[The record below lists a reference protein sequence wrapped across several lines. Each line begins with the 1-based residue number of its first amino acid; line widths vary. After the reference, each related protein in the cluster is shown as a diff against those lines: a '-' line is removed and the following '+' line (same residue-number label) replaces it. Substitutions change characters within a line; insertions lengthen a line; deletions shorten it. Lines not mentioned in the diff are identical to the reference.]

1 MSKLIDKLIITIRWA
16 FRKFHVILKSQN
28 ARDQIT

>member
-1 MSKLIDKLIITIRWA
+1 MNKLIDKLTKTIRWVL
-16 FRKFHVILKSQN
+16 RKFQVILKSQN